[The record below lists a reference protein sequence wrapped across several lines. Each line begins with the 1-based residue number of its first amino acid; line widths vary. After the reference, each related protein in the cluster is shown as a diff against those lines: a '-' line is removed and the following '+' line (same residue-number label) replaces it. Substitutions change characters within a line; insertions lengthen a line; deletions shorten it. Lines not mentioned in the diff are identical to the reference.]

1 MFKSSNSFTQA
12 IKEIILNS
20 WYNIL
25 FGFSYLLFRVL
36 KLLSDKELTCNGS
49 WKRESKLIKYIIN
62 KIFLDQLSKKI
73 IQLTCECNMLM
84 Q

>member
-49 WKRESKLIKYIIN
+49 
-62 KIFLDQLSKKI
+62 
-73 IQLTCECNMLM
+73 
-84 Q
+84 